1 MLQPSTLKF
10 LKDLKRNN
18 NKPWFEKNR
27 KQYDEARED
36 FINMVGMVIRGIGN
50 FDPTIAALEAK
61 TAFFVSTAMCV
72 SARTRIRTRIT
83 WPPISIK
90 MARKD
95 WGPVII
101 CI

>member
-36 FINMVGMVIRGIGN
+36 FINMVGMV
-50 FDPTIAALEAK
+50 
-61 TAFFVSTAMCV
+61 
-72 SARTRIRTRIT
+72 
-83 WPPISIK
+83 
-90 MARKD
+90 
-95 WGPVII
+95 
-101 CI
+101 